1 MNGRI
6 EIHTTDFYGTILT
19 NMNFDSDMNYSLKEK
34 VIQN

>member
-1 MNGRI
+1 MNGHI
-6 EIHTTDFYGTILT
+6 EIHTTETILT